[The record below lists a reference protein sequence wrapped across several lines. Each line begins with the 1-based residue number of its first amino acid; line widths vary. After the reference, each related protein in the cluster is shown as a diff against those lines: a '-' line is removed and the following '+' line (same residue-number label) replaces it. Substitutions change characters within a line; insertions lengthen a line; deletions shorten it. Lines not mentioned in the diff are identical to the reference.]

1 MGAFPSTNWHSFLAK
16 NRNPQTKYTKIP
28 EEENPAPFWGIFPG
42 MPCKPATCSEGISNT
57 NHHRHQPWI
66 PEGPDSDQN
75 DISHFKTYFMQW
87 SLITSLF
94 WRLRPA
100 SSIQDQPTIP
110 HTPLPP
116 VEKEKSKLITSGC
129 DLETRW
135 NGWNWWK
142 SWPGGRQCCCWP
154 SLNRAWVLKSGVSE
168 LLDLWDS
175 MHVFLFKLC
184 PWGKVWKLTRNF
196 HWRNP
201 LLVLDCIRHMFFSIS
216 VVFWGSSASI
226 FGKSRQMC
234 GHLLHRQRFQNIGAE
249 KESR

>member
-1 MGAFPSTNWHSFLAK
+1 MGALPSTNWHSFLAK
-16 NRNPQTKYTKIP
+16 NRNPPTKYPKKT

-75 DISHFKTYFMQW
+75 DISHWEIGFLKNISCNEW
-87 SLITSLF
+87 SLPTTV

-116 VEKEKSKLITSGC
+116 AEKEKSKLITSGC

-135 NGWNWWK
+135 
-142 SWPGGRQCCCWP
+142 
-154 SLNRAWVLKSGVSE
+154 
-168 LLDLWDS
+168 
-175 MHVFLFKLC
+175 
-184 PWGKVWKLTRNF
+184 
-196 HWRNP
+196 
-201 LLVLDCIRHMFFSIS
+201 LLVKLVEIVAGRAAVLLLTFSQPGVGFKEWGFRVAGLVRLNGCVFYSNCVPEARCENWQDIS
-216 VVFWGSSASI
+216 I
-226 FGKSRQMC
+226 
-234 GHLLHRQRFQNIGAE
+234 E
-249 KESR
+249 